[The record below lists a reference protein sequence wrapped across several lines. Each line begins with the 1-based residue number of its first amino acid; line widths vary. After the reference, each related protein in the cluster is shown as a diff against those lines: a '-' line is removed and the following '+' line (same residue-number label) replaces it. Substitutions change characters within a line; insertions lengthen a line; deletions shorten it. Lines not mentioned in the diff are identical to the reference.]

1 MIVMKKYWILTL
13 TAVVLSLFFHPSQ
26 ACTSAVITGKVTA
39 NGRPLLWKHRDTG
52 QEQNRIEFFNT
63 GKYTFLAL
71 VDAPDT
77 GGTAWTGTN
86 SAGFSIMNTA
96 SYNLKD
102 DQVKEM
108 DKEGKVMYR
117 ALEICADLKDFEK
130 FLDTLSRPMRVE
142 ANFGVIDALGGA
154 AYYEVNN
161 HSWIKVDAN
170 DPAIA
175 PHGYLVYTNFSYT
188 GRINEGMGYMRY
200 QTASALFLKKSATA
214 DFSPQWI
221 FKNVS
226 RSFYHAFLGMDL
238 CDPAFTPE
246 NATGWFLDQDF
257 IPRRSST
264 CSIVVEGVKQGEDPL
279 ETVMWTVMGYP
290 PAGVC
295 IPLWV
300 QMGKDQ
306 PYLLLGQ
313 GENNRSPLCEE
324 AVRLKHETFP
334 VKRGNGSK
342 YMYFSRIFNSKGTG
356 YMQQLGELEETLF
369 ATYRNVIENMEKD
382 GMKGK
387 KLDKRL
393 IKDMYGQIAPQIER
407 VYDGL

>member
-1 MIVMKKYWILTL
+1 MKKYWILTL
-13 TAVVLSLFFHPSQ
+13 AAVVLSLFSQDSQ
-26 ACTSAVITGKVTA
+26 ACTSAIITGKVTA

-52 QEQNRIEFFNT
+52 QEQNRIEFFNA

-77 GGTAWTGTN
+77 GSTAWTGTN

-108 DKEGKVMYR
+108 DREGKVMYR
-117 ALEICADLKDFEK
+117 ALEICKDLKDFET
-130 FLDTLSRPMRVE
+130 FLDTLARPLRVE
-142 ANFGVIDALGGA
+142 ANFGVIDASGGA

-161 HSWIKVDAN
+161 HSWVKVDAN
-170 DPAIA
+170 DPAVA

-200 QTASALFLKKSATA
+200 KTTSALFLNKSATA

-238 CDPAFTPE
+238 CDPAFSPE
-246 NATGWFLDQDF
+246 NASGWFLDQDF

-279 ETVMWTVMGYP
+279 KTIMWTVMGYP

-300 QMGKDQ
+300 AMGEDQ

-313 GENNRSPLCEE
+313 GENNRSPLCE
-324 AVRLKHETFP
+324 AAIRLKHETFP

-356 YMQQLGELEETLF
+356 YMQQLAVLEDGLF
-369 ATYRNVIENMEKD
+369 VIYGICMENLEKE
-382 GMKGK
+382 GLTGK
-387 KLDKRL
+387 KLDKKR
-393 IKDMYGQIAPQIER
+393 IKDMYGQIAPQIEH